1 MSKETQNK
9 FIKYV
14 DDAETQLSSDFKI
27 TNKSTDIDGFVT
39 RIIYSFG
46 EGLVEFLCGPP
57 EYHIEIFVSVKNT
70 DGNLE
75 RYDLIRLVSIPNLR
89 SWMVYNKPDMSHG
102 DKIKSEMEWYI
113 SLLRELKNLSEFKC
127 LLFT

>member
-1 MSKETQNK
+1 M
-9 FIKYV
+9 
-14 DDAETQLSSDFKI
+14 
-27 TNKSTDIDGFVT
+27 
-39 RIIYSFG
+39 
-46 EGLVEFLCGPP
+46 CGPP